1 MTGSVDRPPPAGG
14 NSSSAATTTAAAAVA
29 DYSASVKT
37 AAGGLQVNGIAP
49 SSANIESLPARS
61 VGSGTALAVGP
72 ASIVFVV
79 QEGLASG
86 ACGGSSGG
94 GE

>member
-1 MTGSVDRPPPAGG
+1 MTGSVDRPPPVGG
-14 NSSSAATTTAAAAVA
+14 NSSSAATTTAAAA

-37 AAGGLQVNGIAP
+37 PAGGLQVNGIAP